1 MAKKTRTELSTL
13 ALNTNLPDNTTELI
27 TPTTERA
34 QLTDERE
41 SVVNYKDDLGGV
53 PNAGKFLT
61 VAVDGESLTMVDA
74 PTGDVTGT
82 GTQYQLAV
90 WDGTSALTGYAA
102 LTYINSILQ
111 APQLRAE
118 SSNGTV
124 TINATDASGGTA
136 WLYFQNA
143 SVLKAEI
150 SYFIQDDFL
159 TIRTYQKD
167 IVFERAVNTPTLT
180 IDGTTGDATFSGNV
194 GINETNPQAKLHV
207 TETTSNSYGEIR
219 IEGQNRGGKLQMY
232 NAAYPVSSINTDQS
246 GNIEIQT
253 SGAFAS
259 TTLSTKLSIS
269 SGGNVGIGTDNPSSG
284 VGTTSTGTLLDVYDG
299 TVIGN
304 NGGALVLSGLGNSS
318 RKLNLGQI
326 RTILTNGGVGV
337 ETSDMTFSTMSAA
350 TLTERM
356 RISSG
361 GDISSNLI
369 NATSFD
375 YGFTIAPQSGYS
387 QLYFRSDS
395 TSSRNIQRFYN
406 QTGGVLQNVGNIII
420 SGSTTSYATSSDYR
434 LKENVT
440 PITDA
445 LSRLNQ
451 LKPSRFNFIADA
463 DRTVDGFIAHEVE
476 DIVPE
481 AISGEKDAMRDE
493 EFELT
498 PRVEAVIDEDG
509 NVITEAVEAVM
520 ETRSVPDYQG
530 IDQSKIVPLL
540 TAAIQ
545 EQQTIIADLITRLEA
560 LEA

>member
-463 DRTVDGFIAHEVE
+463 DKIVDGFLAHEVQ
-476 DIVPE
+476 DIIPE
-481 AISGEKDAMRDE
+481 AISGEKDAMKDE

>member
-463 DRTVDGFIAHEVE
+463 DKIVDGFLAHEVQ
-476 DIVPE
+476 DIIPE

>member
-13 ALNTNLPDNTTELI
+13 AINTNLPDNTTELI

-41 SVVNYKDDLGGV
+41 SVVNYKDDLGGTG
-53 PNAGKFLT
+53 NAGKFLT

-111 APQLRAE
+111 APQLRAD
-118 SSNGTV
+118 SANGTV
-124 TINATDASGGTA
+124 TINATDDAGGTA
-136 WLYFQNA
+136 WLYFQNDD
-143 SVLKAEI
+143 VLKAEI

-167 IVFERAVNTPTLT
+167 IVFERATNTPTLT
-180 IDGTTGDATFSGNV
+180 IDGTTGDATFKGNILLD
-194 GINETNPQAKLHV
+194 G
-207 TETTSNSYGEIR
+207 SNQIHF
-219 IEGQNRGGKLQMY
+219 NH
-232 NAAYPVSSINTDQS
+232 QS
-246 GNIEIQT
+246 GEVNTEAMRITRASDKMYFTYGTNAGDE
-253 SGAFAS
+253 AFYI
-259 TTLSTKLSIS
+259 KNDGDVIFEE
-269 SGGNVGIGTDNPSSG
+269 NVGIGTDSPSSKLHLKDAG
-284 VGTTSTGTLLDVYDG
+284 TNSDVGIK
-299 TVIGN
+299 IGN
-304 NGGALVLSGLGNSS
+304 DS
-318 RKLNLGQI
+318 RDWNLKVMGSA
-326 RTILTNGGVGV
+326 
-337 ETSDMTFSTMSAA
+337 SDSLQFSTHDNSNVM
-350 TLTERM
+350 TIT
-356 RISSG
+356 SG
-361 GDISSNLI
+361 GNVLFGTQGTPNGTSVYGSAFVPVSYNRSRLALACSNVGDLEVVQFF
-369 NATSFD
+369 NPN
-375 YGFTIAPQSGYS
+375 GQ
-387 QLYFRSDS
+387 
-395 TSSRNIQRFYN
+395 
-406 QTGGVLQNVGNIII
+406 VGNI
-420 SGSTTSYATSSDYR
+420 STNGSSTDYNTSSDYR

-445 LSRLNQ
+445 LSRINQ

-463 DRTVDGFIAHEVE
+463 DKIVDGFLAHEVQ
-476 DIVPE
+476 DIIPE
-481 AISGEKDAMRDE
+481 AISGEKDAMKDE

-498 PRVEAVIDEDG
+498 PRVEEVIDEEG